1 MTGPT
6 LARRQ
11 RASVTRVATLL
22 AIIVHATG
30 SGAPFS
36 MILLIRTKGG
46 NCALLIAM
54 KDAFVCPGSTL
65 D

>member
-1 MTGPT
+1 
-6 LARRQ
+6 
-11 RASVTRVATLL
+11 VATLL

-30 SGAPFS
+30 YGAPFS

>member
-1 MTGPT
+1 M
-6 LARRQ
+6 
-11 RASVTRVATLL
+11 
-22 AIIVHATG
+22 AIIVHTAG

-36 MILLIRTKGG
+36 MMPLIRTKGG
-46 NCALLIAM
+46 NCALLNAM